1 MGSNIDI
8 LKKMVRKSK
17 KKTKTKQHP
26 LLKHLDLLA
35 SAVDSDLNIFVEY
48 NQKTFRPSL
57 ALVCP
62 LDDQI
67 III

>member
-1 MGSNIDI
+1 
-8 LKKMVRKSK
+8 LTFKKNGK
-17 KKTKTKQHP
+17 KKQENKNKTKQHP

-35 SAVDSDLNIFVEY
+35 SAVDSDQNIFVEY
-48 NQKTFRPSL
+48 NPKTFRPSL
-57 ALVCP
+57 ALMCP